1 MDGGIDHTTF
11 DTAIPAGAPPVIRPA
26 AFDRKPRP
34 ERPAVG
40 ADADIDADIVMRIRH
55 GQRQAFD
62 DLYDRYADDV
72 FSVCLLILGEPTVA
86 HAAAG
91 TAFALVARSRLSPLS
106 DPTRLHA
113 WLLELARGSSLA
125 WSGSPQVQ
133 AAPVPHGITP
143 EEMLA
148 ATQLVAAPAS
158 LREGLARTFD
168 RAAAAAT
175 ARDIAARAHYRA
187 LGTGRGPD
195 GTAVISRDG
204 VAGPV
209 PAAGALPGG
218 TVGAVAAGYGNG
230 AGTVRDSAAHDVA
243 AHDGPAHDGAAG
255 PGQLP
260 VHAEPADS
268 DRTLVIGPVTG
279 QGVLSDPTEPSR
291 AGPGRARPGPVGPLA
306 PGYLG
311 GEPPVAGSR
320 RRGRPVAAA
329 AASLLVMATIGAVVA
344 VNWPT
349 AASDTTASR
358 PGTAVIIPSSSGEE
372 PGGFS
377 SDPSSASGSSAPV
390 DPAVGAPPAQQP
402 SAQRTGPTTS
412 DFGPP
417 AGVALVSS
425 QLSINDGPLPPAAPP
440 PVNAPPTTI
449 TEPPQPTATATP
461 PEPEPTATTEPTGP
475 GTPSSSAGTDPP
487 AGSPTSPGETST
499 ADPSITAT
507 AVSPS
512 ASGGPAD
519 EEGGPATTRA
529 PLTSV

>member
-1 MDGGIDHTTF
+1 
-11 DTAIPAGAPPVIRPA
+11 
-26 AFDRKPRP
+26 
-34 ERPAVG
+34 
-40 ADADIDADIVMRIRH
+40 MRIRH

-175 ARDIAARAHYRA
+175 ARDTAARAHYRA
-187 LGTGRGPD
+187 LSLGRGPD

-209 PAAGALPGG
+209 PMAGALPGG

-243 AHDGPAHDGAAG
+243 AHDGAAG

-268 DRTLVIGPVTG
+268 DRTLVIGPMTG
-279 QGVLSDPTEPSR
+279 QGALSGPT
-291 AGPGRARPGPVGPLA
+291 GPGRDGPGPVGPLA

-311 GEPPVAGSR
+311 GEPPAAGSP

-329 AASLLVMATIGAVVA
+329 AASLLVMATIGVVVA

-349 AASDTTASR
+349 PASDTTASR
-358 PGTAVIIPSSSGEE
+358 PGTAVITPSSSGEE

-377 SDPSSASGSSAPV
+377 SNPSSASGSSAPV

-425 QLSINDGPLPPAAPP
+425 QLSTNDGPLPPP

-449 TEPPQPTATATP
+449 TEPPQPTATATT

-487 AGSPTSPGETST
+487 AGSPTNPGETST

-519 EEGGPATTRA
+519 EKGGPATSRA